1 MQSHKMKNMDRK
13 YTHNETYEERKLRRE
28 SIETASKIKKTG
40 DYEDYLESLDL
51 YDRKKVKKRKDPFKD
66 VPEIVESEQEI
77 FGRKYWSWLFRQ
89 SLYSLCSGPLIHLSC
104 FISGMPE
111 ISKERIR
118 SKCGAAV
125 ALVAWILL
133 GGGGGMSLFYY
144 NHGREIAALAGVL
157 HNHKLIEGIST
168 MDAYKANALMAYGMR
183 GFLGWLIILTV
194 IFAFIG
200 KKVYFNSFLF
210 GKFEL
215 RQEADQSMPEDTTK
229 KQVHLTKKE
238 RKRYERIHQK
248 LQDNNGD
255 RAIRHDEDDQ
265 FLAAVSKS
273 LAYMHDD
280 EDDDTD
286 EYPETKSPATAEP
299 AKTDKRN
306 KDEKYDD
313 IDLSKIEIADKPTG
327 FKRPDVSK
335 ISSENGSH
343 AEEIQKEKRMPAAS
357 RMETKKTAADQ
368 EQTDADSCR
377 WQVKMIDDTRYWI
390 CSCGTKEK
398 YYDIENQKFCPYCG
412 KKITF

>member
-1 MQSHKMKNMDRK
+1 MAGK

-51 YDRKKVKKRKDPFKD
+51 YDRKKLKKRKDPFKD
-66 VPEIVESEQEI
+66 VSEIVESEQEI

-125 ALVAWILL
+125 ALVAWILF
-133 GGGGGMSLFYY
+133 GGAGGMSLFYY
-144 NHGREIAALAGVL
+144 FHGREIAILAGIL

-183 GFLGWLIILTV
+183 GFFGWFIMLTI
-194 IFAFIG
+194 IFAFVG
-200 KKVYFNSFLF
+200 KKAYFNSFLF

-229 KQVHLTKKE
+229 KEVHLTKKE

-248 LQDNNGD
+248 LQNNNGD
-255 RAIRHDEDDQ
+255 RAIRHDESDQ

-273 LAYMHDD
+273 LAYMHDG
-280 EDDDTD
+280 EDDGGTD
-286 EYPETKSPATAEP
+286 IYPETKSPAKAEP
-299 AKTDKRN
+299 AKTDYKRN
-306 KDEKYDD
+306 KSEKYDD
-313 IDLSKIEIADKPTG
+313 IDLSRIEIVDKPTG
-327 FKRPDVSK
+327 FKRPGVPQA
-335 ISSENGSH
+335 SSENGSH
-343 AEEIQKEKRMPAAS
+343 AEKIQKKERMPAAS
-357 RMETKKTAADQ
+357 RMEMKKTATDQ
-368 EQTDADSCR
+368 EQADTDFCR
-377 WQVKMIDDTRYWI
+377 WQVKMIDGARCWI
-390 CSCGTKEK
+390 CSCGIKER